1 MLSEIKL
8 EEGEIKSET
17 FISESCSKK
26 RKIDEMSLEA
36 DSIKDKEIKLYKF
49 GVTDYDTRTNE
60 EKYRRFY
67 SVEELN
73 YFLKKNEEIKYNYN
87 NKAHLSGDF
96 VTKRFMYY
104 RIDSARREVE
114 NKYKSHE
121 HRLYDKEVWL
131 KRTKDDLMKKENTIR
146 ELEDEKQ
153 ALLEIISKLKYN
165 NEVITAK
172 AVQLE
177 KHNVEISTQMY
188 NILIN
193 QTAINQ
199 MLLNKQEANNIG
211 YGARVMQ

>member
-1 MLSEIKL
+1 
-8 EEGEIKSET
+8 
-17 FISESCSKK
+17 
-26 RKIDEMSLEA
+26 
-36 DSIKDKEIKLYKF
+36 
-49 GVTDYDTRTNE
+49 
-60 EKYRRFY
+60 
-67 SVEELN
+67 
-73 YFLKKNEEIKYNYN
+73 
-87 NKAHLSGDF
+87 
-96 VTKRFMYY
+96 MYY

-165 NEVITAK
+165 NEVISAK